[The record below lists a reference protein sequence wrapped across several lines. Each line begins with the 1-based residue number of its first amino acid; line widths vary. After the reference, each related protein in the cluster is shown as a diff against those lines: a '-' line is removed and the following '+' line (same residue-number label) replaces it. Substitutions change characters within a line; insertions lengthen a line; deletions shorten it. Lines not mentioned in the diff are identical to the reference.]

1 MTRFAGLLLAASAL
15 LSGASAASAQS
26 LVERDTYRGLAAD
39 KRAYRVGDKLTVLI
53 TENASAS
60 STARTTT
67 DKSGKLG
74 ATASAGVNGDTNS
87 AAAAA
92 DLTEDFRGGGKIERT
107 GRLLAQ
113 ITVTVEAIEGDGNLR
128 VRGEQ
133 EITLNEEKQWI
144 GLEGL
149 VRQTDVRSDNT
160 VLSNRLAQAKIRYT
174 GNGLL
179 AEKQRPGILT
189 RFLSW
194 LRIL

>member
-74 ATASAGVNGDTNS
+74 ATASAGVNGDTNV

-128 VRGEQ
+128 VKGEQ